1 MKKLLLV
8 IVTIMVVGCSSTMQL
23 PSVTIGGAANKD
35 AVLDAKLDKTGVG
48 LTAPLVSVDVPF
60 PSVKAVKSKK

>member
-1 MKKLLLV
+1 
-8 IVTIMVVGCSSTMQL
+8 MQL

-48 LTAPLVSVDVPF
+48 LTAPLVSIDVPF